1 MTIWIDN
8 ETKLWVD
15 INRPYKGRSRLDT
28 PEIRAAVGV
37 VEIADPIKPDDYS
50 DETHSPSETSDR
62 MPPYMLYTRKPQEQI
77 DQMLKAKALAA
88 IDDIERNAM
97 LPRLIREYM
106 LELPGAAS
114 KPWFAKVKAL
124 DDDVAAER
132 AKIK

>member
-8 ETKLWVD
+8 ETKLRVN
-15 INRPYKGRSRLDT
+15 IYRAYKGRSRLDT
-28 PEIRAAVGV
+28 PEIREAVGV
-37 VEIADPIKPDDYS
+37 IEIAEPSPPEDYS
-50 DETHSPSETSDR
+50 DETYYKSEQDDF
-62 MPPYMLYTRKPQEQI
+62 PYIIYTRKPQEQI

-88 IDDIERNAM
+88 IDAIERNSI
-97 LPRLIREYM
+97 LPRLTREYM

-124 DDDVAAER
+124 DDDVTAER

>member
-1 MTIWIDN
+1 MTIWIDK
-8 ETKLWVD
+8 ETLLWVN

-50 DETHSPSETSDR
+50 DETYYKSETDDF
-62 MPPYMLYTRKPQEQI
+62 PYVIYTRKPQEQI

-88 IDDIERNAM
+88 IDAVERNAM

-124 DDDVAAER
+124 DDDVAVER